1 MGGSG
6 AMVIGRGPRRSL
18 LCRRSISRHPFVE
31 VDVRQWSCHC
41 LRASARPVF
50 TRAPSAYAAIGVA
63 GELERKIVPNNS
75 CIGRFSLCARE
86 CSPSR
91 HPLSLTPSGEGS
103 DRPRNHPRRQD
114 LRRRRSLIR
123 QSLSR
128 RAAATRRRI
137 RLRPGQHRRCMGPR
151 LHVFRRTLA
160 IAPADRVGRRA
171 FFGALGTLPHEALMT
186 PDLAWRQDT

>member
-50 TRAPSAYAAIGVA
+50 TRAPSAYAALGCRRT
-63 GELERKIVPNNS
+63 GEKDCSQQFVHRPLALR
-75 CIGRFSLCARE
+75 ARD

-171 FFGALGTLPHEALMT
+171 FFGALGILPHEALMT
-186 PDLAWRQDT
+186 HDLAWRTRH